1 MSASEL
7 ADKFQFKNVPPLRM
21 TKPEAAAAAPRC
33 RPSSRLLA
41 SAALAAAS
49 VALLL
54 SVVALLAA
62 TSGTRGRGEL
72 EAEHDLLVTSRPDLC
87 LDTPDPGPCTSTVPR
102 RDHTNSQSWSA
113 ISRSKTGRD
122 RVLLC
127 VFRSIFLKLKIFS
140 SSPLKYE
147 LCRWYYTART
157 GDCIQFPWGG
167 CR

>member
-1 MSASEL
+1 
-7 ADKFQFKNVPPLRM
+7 M

-54 SVVALLAA
+54 SVAALLAA
-62 TSGTRGRGEL
+62 TSGTWGDL

-140 SSPLKYE
+140 SSPLKYD
-147 LCRWYYTART
+147 LCRLYYPART
-157 GDCIQFPWGG
+157 GDCLQFPWGG

>member
-54 SVVALLAA
+54 SVAALLAA
-62 TSGTRGRGEL
+62 TSGTRWLGPGRGEL

-102 RDHTNSQSWSA
+102 RDHGSYLQS
-113 ISRSKTGRD
+113 G
-122 RVLLC
+122 
-127 VFRSIFLKLKIFS
+127 
-140 SSPLKYE
+140 
-147 LCRWYYTART
+147 
-157 GDCIQFPWGG
+157 
-167 CR
+167 

>member
-1 MSASEL
+1 
-7 ADKFQFKNVPPLRM
+7 M

-62 TSGTRGRGEL
+62 TSGTRGL
-72 EAEHDLLVTSRPDLC
+72 EARLGAEHDLLVTSRPDLC

-113 ISRSKTGRD
+113 ISRSKTGPH

>member
-1 MSASEL
+1 
-7 ADKFQFKNVPPLRM
+7 M

-49 VALLL
+49 VSLLL
-54 SVVALLAA
+54 SVAALLAA
-62 TSGTRGRGEL
+62 TSGTRGLGL
-72 EAEHDLLVTSRPDLC
+72 EAEHALPVTSRPDLC

>member
-1 MSASEL
+1 
-7 ADKFQFKNVPPLRM
+7 M

-62 TSGTRGRGEL
+62 TSGTWGLGARLG
-72 EAEHDLLVTSRPDLC
+72 AENDLLVTSRPDLC

-102 RDHTNSQSWSA
+102 RDHTNNSQAWSA
-113 ISRSKTGRD
+113 ILRSKTGRD
-122 RVLLC
+122 RVILC

-157 GDCIQFPWGG
+157 GDCLQFPWGG